1 MILLLDN
8 YDSFTYNLYQVI
20 GALNPQ
26 VRAVRNDALQVAEIA
41 ALHPEAIV
49 ISPGP
54 GFPKDA
60 GISEE
65 LIAKLGPQVP
75 ILGVC
80 LGHQAICE
88 VYGAEITYAHK
99 VVHGK
104 SDPAAVDTK
113 SVLFSGLEATQ
124 EVARYHSLA
133 VREDTLPPEL
143 RITARSCDDAE
154 VMAVEHTRYPVYGVQ
169 FHPESIMTPQGPAML
184 ERFLAAAHA
193 L

>member
-124 EVARYHSLA
+124 EVTRYHSLA

-143 RITARSCDDAE
+143 RVTARSCDDAE